1 MIDILKLELV
11 TNADDKTLDKYI
23 DNAYTCDLLSNVLSK
38 AKEDNAWITL
48 QTNVNVVG
56 VAVIKKIPIII
67 ITEGNT
73 VPEETIKKAIENS
86 IIIARTS
93 SPSFEFSGKLY
104 SLLNGK

>member
-1 MIDILKLELV
+1 MIDTLKLELV

-56 VAVIKKIPIII
+56 VAVIKNTIII

-73 VPEETIKKAIENS
+73 VPEETINKANENS